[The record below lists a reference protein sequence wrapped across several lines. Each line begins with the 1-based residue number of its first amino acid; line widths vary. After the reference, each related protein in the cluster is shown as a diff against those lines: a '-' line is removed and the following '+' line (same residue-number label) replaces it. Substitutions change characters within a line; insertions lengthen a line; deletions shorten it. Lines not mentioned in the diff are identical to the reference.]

1 MARVTSRAIGF
12 LGLRAKFM
20 IFFSLILII
29 ACSSLSWYYVEER
42 REKMAENLH
51 DLGTILLASVAHN
64 EHFQYAG
71 LVAEDRA
78 TLQQFIEGLVAVE
91 DVVYVVITRPDGTVL
106 AQHSKG
112 ARQSSGSLVR
122 SVDHPLYPETMIA
135 KQIFQSPNATPL
147 MTRFSLTT
155 KVGSRFAWEEILY
168 DFAEPVMRTTT
179 KGGTSLPPF
188 SIQMDEGRTGS
199 SPTQPALV
207 YGLVQIGLSDA
218 RRKQELLAMLVF
230 IFVITILIICI
241 GMLGAHLLTTRVTK
255 PLRNL
260 ARVAKQVAEGRTPE
274 SLIPSTHDEVGQLAF
289 KTEPFTV

>member
-1 MARVTSRAIGF
+1 MKPINVDRPLNPLHPPEKPMARVTSRAVGF

-20 IFFSLILII
+20 LFFSLILII

-91 DVVYVVITRPDGTVL
+91 DVVYVVITRSDGTVL
-106 AQHSKG
+106 AQHTKG
-112 ARQSSGSLVR
+112 TRRSSASLVR
-122 SVDHPLYPETMIA
+122 SVDHPLYPEPQIA

-147 MTRFSLTT
+147 MTRFPLTT
-155 KVGSRFAWEEILY
+155 KVGNRFAWEEILY
-168 DFAEPVMRTTT
+168 DFAEPVMRTA
-179 KGGTSLPPF
+179 KKEAPRCLPSLFRWMKDAP
-188 SIQMDEGRTGS
+188 SS

-207 YGLVQIGLSDA
+207 SGLVQIGLSDA
-218 RRKQELLAMLVF
+218 RRKQELQAMIRQYF
-230 IFVITILIICI
+230 RHHHPHHRRRRARRPP
-241 GMLGAHLLTTRVTK
+241 AH
-255 PLRNL
+255 PPCHE
-260 ARVAKQVAEGRTPE
+260 AAE
-274 SLIPSTHDEVGQLAF
+274 
-289 KTEPFTV
+289 EPCRCG